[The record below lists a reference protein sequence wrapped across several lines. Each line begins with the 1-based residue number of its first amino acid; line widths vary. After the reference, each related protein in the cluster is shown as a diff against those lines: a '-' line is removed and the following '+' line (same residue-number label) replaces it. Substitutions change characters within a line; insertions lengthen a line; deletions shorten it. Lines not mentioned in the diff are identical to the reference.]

1 MSWLDRFVRPK
12 VRALVRKPD
21 IPENLWDKCPQCEQM
36 IFRRELAAS
45 LFVCPQCGHH
55 MRIGPKQ
62 RFDALFDEGQYQLI
76 ELPKTAADPLKF
88 KDRKRYTDRLREA
101 QEATGQEDAIL
112 VAHGTMGGEP
122 VVVAAL
128 DCSFLGD
135 SMGVAVGAAMLTA
148 ARLAVLQEASLIAI
162 PASGGARMQEGVLSL
177 MQMARTTIGI
187 DEVKEA
193 GLPYL
198 VVLTHPTTGGVTAS
212 FASLGD
218 LLIAEPD
225 AIIGFAG
232 QRVIEETIRETLPE
246 GFQRSEYLLE
256 HGMVDMV
263 VHRHE
268 LRDMIVRLLK
278 LLRAPRSP
286 APVIDLPQEALE
298 IPPPATSGSTEQKA
312 EQKAEQRNDSDSS

>member
-45 LFVCPQCGHH
+45 LFVCPQCEHH

-76 ELPKTAADPLKF
+76 ELPKTATDPLKF
-88 KDRKRYTDRLREA
+88 KDRKRYTDRLRAA
-101 QEATGQEDAIL
+101 QAATGQEDAIL
-112 VAHGTMGGEP
+112 VAHGTMDGEP

-128 DCSFLGD
+128 DFGFLGG
-135 SMGVAVGAAMLTA
+135 SMGIAVGAAMLTA
-148 ARLAVLQEASLIAI
+148 SRLAVLQEASLIAI

-187 DEVKEA
+187 DEVKDA

-232 QRVIEETIRETLPE
+232 RRVIEETIHEKLPE

-268 LRDMIVRLLK
+268 LRGMIVRLLK
-278 LLRAPRSP
+278 LLRAPRSQ
-286 APVIDLPQEALE
+286 ASVLDLPQEALE
-298 IPPPATSGSTEQKA
+298 IPPPKASGP
-312 EQKAEQRNDSDSS
+312 AEQRNDSDSG